1 MNTVFETTLLALV
14 AWLASTVMVADT
26 TEPEIGIV
34 KRTDCG
40 GFWRYDFNYETVDA
54 DGNAVLP
61 ETDRRRRQNRRTNYR
76 MPICCSS
83 SRFLL
88 SRNS

>member
-61 ETDRRRRQNRRTNYR
+61 ENR
-76 MPICCSS
+76 P
-83 SRFLL
+83 
-88 SRNS
+88 

>member
-40 GFWRYDFNYETVDA
+40 GF
-54 DGNAVLP
+54 
-61 ETDRRRRQNRRTNYR
+61 
-76 MPICCSS
+76 
-83 SRFLL
+83 
-88 SRNS
+88 